1 MCVCKA
7 SPEPVW
13 LSSISAGLWGFK
25 PRKDSG
31 VLASPGGDRPKA
43 TQSTEKKEKNRLFRA
58 LSTKHDK
65 STKHTL
71 SKHVSTNACSLA
83 ILISCFAAI

>member
-1 MCVCKA
+1 MEHSMVRLRPEPKDHVCLHVHLCVCVFKA

-43 TQSTEKKEKNRLFRA
+43 TQKCIIQSVINL
-58 LSTKHDK
+58 KHFK
-65 STKHTL
+65 QVHQGK
-71 SKHVSTNACSLA
+71 CW
-83 ILISCFAAI
+83 

>member
-1 MCVCKA
+1 MEHSMERISPKPKDHVCLHVHYAVYVCKT

-43 TQSTEKKEKNRLFRA
+43 TQSTEEMFYSVLP
-58 LSTKHDK
+58 T
-65 STKHTL
+65 
-71 SKHVSTNACSLA
+71 
-83 ILISCFAAI
+83 